1 MVFHEFH
8 GEIAQEAID
17 RANKIEAAW
26 DQRRT
31 AIRAWLPRANAA
43 LAAVD
48 KLARGK
54 AALAAAETAE
64 SSQLDKESYSSSD
77 SSSDSLSDSSFDLLD
92 ALDMNNLELMIR
104 AIKSGADVNL
114 QWNFG
119 TTPLICLCKS
129 EDLPNIEMIDL
140 LLTNNADPN
149 LQDEDGY
156 TPLHWAVSKG
166 YLKVVKRLLESEDIC
181 VNITSIG
188 RENALHFLLQEND
201 SYVELN
207 EESDEES
214 DEESNEKSNEEIII
228 KLLIEKGINI
238 NETEND
244 GKTPLHLAAEQ
255 NNGKAVGILL
265 RAGANENIKTY
276 TYNPTGNTA
285 YKLAENNKNRIELD
299 RKNCLVERADLRA
312 VFGVSEDSVRITHV
326 KPNLVRVVI
335 TVGEEERPLEI
346 PRDIL
351 ELDHYHNLWFY
362 EPFALMAFDKFH
374 KEQSQDK
381 EKAQKAINKAYTHY
395 LAKEAKSENSI
406 LNSLP
411 DDLEKRIS
419 KMF

>member
-1 MVFHEFH
+1 
-8 GEIAQEAID
+8 
-17 RANKIEAAW
+17 
-26 DQRRT
+26 
-31 AIRAWLPRANAA
+31 
-43 LAAVD
+43 
-48 KLARGK
+48 
-54 AALAAAETAE
+54 
-64 SSQLDKESYSSSD
+64 
-77 SSSDSLSDSSFDLLD
+77 
-92 ALDMNNLELMIR
+92 MNNLELMIR

-114 QWNFG
+114 QWNCG

-140 LLTNNADPN
+140 LLTNNADLN
-149 LQDEDGY
+149 WQDEDGY
-156 TPLHWAVSKG
+156 TALHWAVDRE
-166 YLKVVKRLLESEDIC
+166 YLEVVERLLESEDIC
-181 VNITSIG
+181 VNITSMEG
-188 RENALHFLLQEND
+188 HNALHFLLQEND
-201 SYVELN
+201 SDVESN

-214 DEESNEKSNEEIII
+214 NGELII

-238 NETEND
+238 NETDND
-244 GKTPLHLAAEQ
+244 GKTALHLAAEQ
-255 NNGKAVGILL
+255 NNGRAVGILL

-276 TYNPTGNTA
+276 IYNPTGNTA

-326 KPNLVRVVI
+326 EPNLVRVVI

-362 EPFALMAFDKFH
+362 EPFALMAFDQFH

>member
-17 RANKIEAAW
+17 RANKLEAAW
-26 DQRRT
+26 NQRRA

-48 KLARGK
+48 KLAFDK

-64 SSQLDKESYSSSD
+64 SSQSDEESDEESDKESDEESD
-77 SSSDSLSDSSFDLLD
+77 DEYDEEYGYPIAFPNPSGDLLD

-104 AIKSGADVNL
+104 AIESGADVNL
-114 QWNFG
+114 QWNCG

-140 LLTNNADPN
+140 LLTNNADPT
-149 LQDEDGY
+149 LQDEHGY

-166 YLKVVKRLLESEDIC
+166 YLKVVERLLESEDIC

-188 RENALHFLLQEND
+188 RQNALHFLFQDID
-201 SYVELN
+201 SYVESYEN
-207 EESDEES
+207 EEL
-214 DEESNEKSNEEIII
+214 II

-238 NETEND
+238 NETDND
-244 GKTPLHLAAEQ
+244 GKTALHLAAEQ

-299 RKNCLVERADLRA
+299 RNNCLVENVGVHA
-312 VFGVSEDSVRITHV
+312 VFGVSEDSVRMTHV
-326 KPNLVRVVI
+326 ESNFVRVVI

-346 PRDIL
+346 PRNIL
-351 ELDHYHNLWFY
+351 VDYDHNLWAY
-362 EPFALMAFDKFH
+362 QPFALRAFDKFH

-395 LAKEAKSENSI
+395 LAKEAKNEKSI

>member
-1 MVFHEFH
+1 
-8 GEIAQEAID
+8 
-17 RANKIEAAW
+17 
-26 DQRRT
+26 
-31 AIRAWLPRANAA
+31 AWLPRANAT

-64 SSQLDKESYSSSD
+64 SSQLDKESDEESD
-77 SSSDSLSDSSFDLLD
+77 KESDEESDDEYDEEYDEEYGYPIAFPNPSGDLLD

-156 TPLHWAVSKG
+156 TPIHWAVSKG
-166 YLKVVKRLLESEDIC
+166 YLKVVERLLESEDIC

-188 RENALHFLLQEND
+188 RQNALHFLLND

-214 DEESNEKSNEEIII
+214 NEKSNEELII

-238 NETEND
+238 NETDND
-244 GKTPLHLAAEQ
+244 GKTALHLAAEQ

-299 RKNCLVERADLRA
+299 RNNCLVEHVGVHA
-312 VFGVSEDSVRITHV
+312 VFGVSEDSVRMTHV
-326 KPNLVRVVI
+326 ESNLVRVVI
-335 TVGEEERPLEI
+335 TVGEEERLLEI
-346 PRDIL
+346 PRNIL
-351 ELDHYHNLWFY
+351 EDYDHNLWAY
-362 EPFALMAFDKFH
+362 EPFALRAFDKFR

-381 EKAQKAINKAYTHY
+381 EKAQKAINKAYTYY
-395 LAKEAKSENSI
+395 LAKEAKNEKSI